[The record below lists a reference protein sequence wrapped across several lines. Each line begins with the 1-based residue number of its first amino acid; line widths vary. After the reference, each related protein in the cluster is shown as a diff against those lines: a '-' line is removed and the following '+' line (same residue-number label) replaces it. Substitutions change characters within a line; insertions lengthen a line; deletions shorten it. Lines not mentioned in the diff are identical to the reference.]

1 VHQLSD
7 ELNIKLA
14 ADTASKAPKNS
25 QTRKIYCFSINFSR
39 FYLEVM
45 KRCFTFAPKLF
56 IE

>member
-45 KRCFTFAPKLF
+45 KRCFTFAPK
-56 IE
+56 